1 MSSFLIAGLEIKGL
15 WNRINLDLKFY
26 QDVNVIIGPN
36 ASGKTTILNFLRYVL
51 TADLTRLYEI
61 EFEAA
66 TIRLRGFTNNSRRT
80 IKIRRDDQGLTVA
93 TPHNFK
99 IPAESLLTARR
110 GVRRSV
116 QWGRSPSNEAED
128 PIQELMALVPAVWLP
143 VSRRLPIPERAD
155 EDDVHEFWKTSMEIR
170 NFRLESVDQ
179 RLTEL
184 INDLQRYRLSLET
197 QLSERYKDFERRVL
211 ELMLFNPDH
220 DKWPFRI
227 PTGELDE
234 EQKELLV
241 RAFAAAGLLNEG
253 MRKRIDEHFS
263 VAYDVASKIQQTKGE
278 LDPQDIFV
286 LPLVPRTRE
295 MIAAARQLEE
305 ARESLFS
312 PLRKFEKIAS
322 SFLNNKTVHVVDNG
336 QLQVAFESPPAQT
349 IAPERLSSGEKQILI
364 LLTQAL
370 LRENVPVVYV
380 VDEPELSL
388 HVSWQEKLLQSLR
401 ELGGQIQIIV
411 ATHSPD
417 IVGPYR
423 DKVIDLGARR

>member
-15 WNRINLDLKFY
+15 WNRINLDLKFH

-66 TIRLRGFTNNSRRT
+66 AVRLRGFTNNSRRT

-99 IPAESLLTARR
+99 IPAESLITARR
-110 GVRRSV
+110 GVRRFA
-116 QWGRSPSNEAED
+116 QRERRPSNEVDD

-143 VSRRLPIPERAD
+143 VSRRLPIPEQAE
-155 EDDVHEFWKTSMEIR
+155 EDDMHALWRRIELGRDI
-170 NFRLESVDQ
+170 RLESVDQ

-184 INDLQRYRLSLET
+184 IDDLQRYRLSLET

-220 DKWPFRI
+220 DKWPFQM
-227 PTGELDE
+227 PTWELDE

-263 VAYDVASKIQQTKGE
+263 VAYHVSSKLQQSEGK
-278 LDPQDIFV
+278 LDAEDIFV

-305 ARESLFS
+305 ARESLFF
-312 PLRKFEKIAS
+312 PLRNFEQIAS
-322 SFLNNKTVHVVDNG
+322 SFLNDKTVRVADSG
-336 QLQVAFESPPAQT
+336 QLQVAFKSPPAKT
-349 IAPERLSSGEKQILI
+349 VAPERLSSGEKQILI

-380 VDEPELSL
+380 ADEPELSL
-388 HVSWQEKLLQSLR
+388 HVLWQEKLLQSLR

-423 DKVIDLGARR
+423 DRVIDLGASG